1 MPSIYNSARP
11 SNGTQAIS
19 KKRPSPT
26 CDDRDAPMKKRS
38 APLAPSGN
46 FVPISPKTRHQI
58 LEKEMQTLFELEY
71 QEEVVE
77 YMHEMDTQ
85 TRPVVET
92 IDLQPELQWYMRPY
106 LIDFLIEIHL
116 QYRLRPE
123 TLYLAVNVIDRYVS
137 KRVVFKKHYQLVGCA
152 ALWIAA
158 KYEDAKERV
167 PSVQE
172 LSTMCCGA
180 YEESSFLQM
189 EGHVLSTIGWQLGHP
204 TAEAWLR
211 LFSIGAHRQQA
222 GDFEAASTGH
232 LARFMMELTLFHRS
246 YVGLKSA
253 DIAGGAL
260 LLARYI
266 LGKPRRASDESE
278 GVLAVARLLDSHLG
292 EHMSAISAVVMK
304 KYAHGHFSR
313 ASTIVKEWYG
323 QGHRFGG
330 PETSASLPAHMHHV
344 AQPTPVSKLS
354 SSSST
359 TSISSAASSSRHSQL
374 TPGSLSSL
382 SLNSSPTS
390 SISSYPSM
398 ECHSNASPSSNSA
411 DDDSRESSLMCS
423 PQLACPKK
431 SARSDIWPTC
441 SSDMNQDNS
450 VSSVQMSRNM

>member
-1 MPSIYNSARP
+1 MPSNYTSARP
-11 SNGTQAIS
+11 TNVSQASS
-19 KKRPSPT
+19 KKRPSPN
-26 CDDRDAPMKKRS
+26 CDDSDAPTKRRN
-38 APLAPSGN
+38 APLVTSGQ
-46 FVPISPKTRHQI
+46 FVPVSPKTRHQI
-58 LEKEMQTLFELEY
+58 LEREMQTLFELEY
-71 QEEVVE
+71 QDEVVE
-77 YMHEMDTQ
+77 YMHEMDAQ

-172 LSTMCCGA
+172 LGTMCCGA

-211 LFSIGAHRQQA
+211 LFSIGAHRQEA

-260 LLARYI
+260 LLSRYI

-323 QGHRFGG
+323 RGHRFGG
-330 PETSASLPAHMHHV
+330 PETPACLPALLQHS
-344 AQPTPVSKLS
+344 ARPTPINKLS
-354 SSSST
+354 TSSST

-398 ECHSNASPSSNSA
+398 ECHSNSSPSSASA
-411 DDDSRESSLMCS
+411 EDEPRDSSLMCS
-423 PQLACPKK
+423 PQLACHKK
-431 SARSDIWPTC
+431 SSRSVGWPVCPDSMDQTTT
-441 SSDMNQDNS
+441 

>member
-1 MPSIYNSARP
+1 MPSVSSSTRP
-11 SNGTQAIS
+11 SNASQASS

-26 CDDRDAPMKKRS
+26 ADDANAANKRH
-38 APLAPSGN
+38 AALLPAGQ
-46 FVPISPKTRHQI
+46 FVSISPKSRHQI
-58 LEKEMQTLFELEY
+58 LEREMQTLFELEY
-71 QEEVVE
+71 QPDVIE
-77 YMHEMDTQ
+77 YMHEMDSQ

-123 TLYLAVNVIDRYVS
+123 TLYLAINVIDRYVS

-172 LSTMCCGA
+172 LGTMCCGA

-211 LFSIGAHRQQA
+211 LFSIGAHREQA
-222 GDFEAASTGH
+222 GEFEAASTGH

-246 YVGLKSA
+246 YVGLKSS
-253 DIAGGAL
+253 DIAAGAL
-260 LLARYI
+260 LLSRYI

-278 GVLAVARLLDSHLG
+278 GILAVARLLDSHLG
-292 EHMSAISAVVMK
+292 EHMSSISAVVMK

-313 ASTIVKEWYG
+313 ASTIAKEWYG
-323 QGHRFGG
+323 RGHRFGG
-330 PETSASLPAHMHHV
+330 PETVASLPASMQHT
-344 AQPTPVSKLS
+344 AQPTPVSKLT

-359 TSISSAASSSRHSQL
+359 SSISSSVSSSGRSSHF

-390 SISSYPSM
+390 SVSSYPSM
-398 ECHSNASPSSNSA
+398 ECHSNASPSSIA
-411 DDDSRESSLMCS
+411 GDDDSRDCSLMSS
-423 PQLACPKK
+423 PRLSCPKQTTRPEAWLD
-431 SARSDIWPTC
+431 S
-441 SSDMNQDNS
+441 N
-450 VSSVQMSRNM
+450 VSSVQMSRAS

>member
-1 MPSIYNSARP
+1 MPSIYTSARP
-11 SNGTQAIS
+11 SHVHQESS
-19 KKRPSPT
+19 KKRPSPSA
-26 CDDRDAPMKKRS
+26 DDSNAPTKKRNAS
-38 APLAPSGN
+38 LAP
-46 FVPISPKTRHQI
+46 VSPKSRHQI
-58 LEKEMQTLFELEY
+58 LEREMQTLFELEY
-71 QEEVVE
+71 QDEVVE
-77 YMHEMDTQ
+77 YMHEMDNQ
-85 TRPVVET
+85 TKPIVET

-123 TLYLAVNVIDRYVS
+123 TLYLAINVIDRYVS

-172 LSTMCCGA
+172 LGTMCCGA

-211 LFSIGAHRQQA
+211 LFSIGAHREQI
-222 GDFEAASTGH
+222 GDLEAASTGH

-246 YVGLKSA
+246 YVGLKSS

-260 LLARYI
+260 LLSRYI
-266 LGKPRRASDESE
+266 LGKPRRTSDESE

-292 EHMSAISAVVMK
+292 EHMASISAVVMK

-313 ASTIVKEWYG
+313 ASIIVKEWYG
-323 QGHRFGG
+323 RGHRFGG
-330 PETSASLPAHMHHV
+330 PETVASLPALLQQPV
-344 AQPTPVSKLS
+344 QPTPVSKLS
-354 SSSST
+354 SSTST
-359 TSISSAASSSRHSQL
+359 SSISSVSSSSRHSHF

-398 ECHSNASPSSNSA
+398 ECRSNSSPSSNLA
-411 DDDSRESSLMCS
+411 EDESRDCSLMCS
-423 PQLACPKK
+423 PQV
-431 SARSDIWPTC
+431 TC
-441 SSDMNQDNS
+441 VKISRPEQWLDQN
-450 VSSVQMSRNM
+450 VSSVQMSRNS

>member
-1 MPSIYNSARP
+1 MPSNYTSARP
-11 SNGTQAIS
+11 TND
-19 KKRPSPT
+19 PP
-26 CDDRDAPMKKRS
+26 P
-38 APLAPSGN
+38 
-46 FVPISPKTRHQI
+46 I
-58 LEKEMQTLFELEY
+58 LEREMQTLFELEY
-71 QEEVVE
+71 QDEVVE
-77 YMHEMDTQ
+77 YMHEMDAQ

-92 IDLQPELQWYMRPY
+92 IDLQPELQCQCHRP
-106 LIDFLIEIHL
+106 IRVQAGGL
-116 QYRLRPE
+116 Q
-123 TLYLAVNVIDRYVS
+123 
-137 KRVVFKKHYQLVGCA
+137 KHYQLVGCA

-172 LSTMCCGA
+172 LGTMCCGA

-211 LFSIGAHRQQA
+211 LFSIGAHRQEA

-260 LLARYI
+260 LLSRYI

-323 QGHRFGG
+323 RGHRFGG
-330 PETSASLPAHMHHV
+330 PETPACLPALLQHS
-344 AQPTPVSKLS
+344 ARPTPINKLS
-354 SSSST
+354 TSSST

-398 ECHSNASPSSNSA
+398 ECHSNSPLPAPLLRMN
-411 DDDSRESSLMCS
+411 
-423 PQLACPKK
+423 LAT
-431 SARSDIWPTC
+431 AH
-441 SSDMNQDNS
+441 
-450 VSSVQMSRNM
+450 